1 MPVLTEERVSGG
13 IGAPP
18 QLPPNSGGG
27 GRGEPDSSFPI
38 SAKQIATWL
47 LMTGIA
53 MLFAGLTSAYVV
65 LRGVPTWEKIPLPP
79 QVWVNTLILVASSF
93 TLELARRSVKA
104 DKVVALRQWLGVTAI
119 LGIGFV
125 SGQILLWRE
134 LTASGIFLNSTLHTS
149 FFYVLSGIHA
159 IHILGGLVALTLVS
173 IKAWSGRLSSMSF
186 EPLRLCATYWHF
198 MGGVWLYLILLLVF
212 A

>member
-1 MPVLTEERVSGG
+1 
-13 IGAPP
+13 
-18 QLPPNSGGG
+18 
-27 GRGEPDSSFPI
+27 
-38 SAKQIATWL
+38 
-47 LMTGIA
+47 MTGIA

-79 QVWVNTLILVASSF
+79 QVWVNTLVLIASSL

-104 DKVVALRQWLGVTAI
+104 DKVAALRQWLGVTAI

-134 LTASGIFLNSTLHTS
+134 LNASGIFLNSTLHTS

-159 IHILGGLVALTLVS
+159 VHILGGLVALTLVS
-173 IKAWSGRLSSMSF
+173 VKAWSGRLSSISF